1 MPLLHR
7 WLGKTFAP
15 TLYRVQKEKKIAS
28 QFKFSFPLAKATQI
42 TKCAFF
48 PLARNAI
55 EGKEASKDQD
65 PELCRNLWK
74 DLRAGKNT
82 DNI

>member
-1 MPLLHR
+1 VH
-7 WLGKTFAP
+7 
-15 TLYRVQKEKKIAS
+15 
-28 QFKFSFPLAKATQI
+28 
-42 TKCAFF
+42 FF

-55 EGKEASKDQD
+55 ERKEASKDQD